1 MPGLGATDPAD
12 LEAQARA
19 ELGFSLSLS
28 RSRIFP
34 NWRVV
39 NIRDGG
45 GHVDDDSDD
54 DDVIGLHSTPPFCYR
69 ISDGIVPSSTMV
81 APWSECAYRSSLD
94 LYDKMMMMRS
104 PGTPCSVDD
113 DVCGG
118 GKDIACITKRALE
131 DIASIYRLYGPQ
143 CTIGSY
149 NGGKDAVIVL
159 HLMRAAHANYCRTT
173 IRGGGGTGK
182 EGNIPRPR
190 VIYFQHADEF
200 PEVLSLLHDTI
211 TRIDLDML
219 VFEEGVGYIDGLG
232 ESADV
237 GGGNTPTTTT
247 TTTTQQRAHPLAF
260 ILGTRKDNPNAGT
273 QGVYAP
279 SSLYMPLFLQ
289 CNPIIDWDY
298 GKVWEFLRHK
308 DLLEDV
314 PYCSLYD
321 GGYTSLGT
329 VKDTLPCPALKK
341 EVGEEYWP
349 AYMLNDW
356 SLERAGRIDKTPGVA
371 TVAIASSIVKSMTTE
386 ATMLAVT
393 KYVGFK
399 TEKENATLRDSRST
413 VFLDDEAKVL
423 TMMERAATQSPS
435 LELDCSN
442 NDLLSNIYEMTN

>member
-1 MPGLGATDPAD
+1 M
-12 LEAQARA
+12 
-19 ELGFSLSLS
+19 
-28 RSRIFP
+28 
-34 NWRVV
+34 

-200 PEVLSLLHDTI
+200 PKVLSLLHDTI

-219 VFEEGVGYIDGLG
+219 VFEEGVGYVDGLG
-232 ESADV
+232 ESADI

-279 SSLYMPLFLQ
+279 SLLYMPLFLQ

-308 DLLEDV
+308 VLLEDV